1 MIRKNCRHVYKIQVT
16 TFTTP
21 SPRHAL
27 FHNLTAGVAKKSTS
41 QSQFHSALSF
51 FSQENEWR
59 RGNINITTWI
69 QREQSRVLVSPRFGE
84 RFSKSRASN
93 RKKKREI
100 MQQVKRNVATSST
113 RLRLERTEGH
123 FILATQK
130 FEVSLFLL
138 KKARRG

>member
-1 MIRKNCRHVYKIQVT
+1 
-16 TFTTP
+16 
-21 SPRHAL
+21 
-27 FHNLTAGVAKKSTS
+27 
-41 QSQFHSALSF
+41 
-51 FSQENEWR
+51 
-59 RGNINITTWI
+59 
-69 QREQSRVLVSPRFGE
+69 
-84 RFSKSRASN
+84 
-93 RKKKREI
+93 